1 MLYSISKGVNQ
12 LHRTALNQAVHSL
25 NSEDTSDTADKKI
38 IILVGTKN
46 IVFNFLMA
54 IFSKH
59 YIILYFTG
67 FGRLYTDFGLL
78 GKMAFYLLI
87 RLASL
92 RQQRK
97 FIVENAHDRRVI
109 YRWTRC
115 DVALVNGSG
124 FNKSLYKKKPHRAR
138 KQRPQ
143 TIGYMA
149 RFGTSKCTD
158 QVIKMIA
165 SLPDNYKMII
175 AGKDISGTYYS
186 DQFYQLVRSHDNV
199 EMCGFL
205 ETPEEVGNFFQSID
219 VFLYPSIREGLPM
232 TLLESI
238 YFHVPFLST
247 NVPGCIDLSN
257 RFGFPAHA
265 PEDFGDQNDH
275 LNLENWGQYKP
286 HWDIILE
293 EFSIPRVQKQ
303 FEDVFRAAIVENEAY
318 LSK

>member
-1 MLYSISKGVNQ
+1 MIYSISKGLNE
-12 LHRTALNQAVHSL
+12 LHRKALNQAVHIL
-25 NSEDTSDTADKKI
+25 NLEDTADTADKKI

-46 IVFNFLMA
+46 IVTNVLMA

-59 YIILYFTG
+59 FIILYFTG
-67 FGRLYTDFGLL
+67 FGRLFTDFGLL
-78 GKMAFYLLI
+78 GRMAFSLLI
-87 RLASL
+87 MLASL
-92 RQQRK
+92 RKHRK

-109 YRWTRC
+109 SRWTRC

-124 FNKSLYKKKPHRAR
+124 FNKALYKKKPQKAQ

-165 SLPDNYKMII
+165 SLPDHCKMII

-186 DQFYQLVRSHDNV
+186 GQFYQLARSHDNV
-199 EMCGFL
+199 EMSGFL
-205 ETPEEVGNFFQSID
+205 ETPEEISNFFQSID
-219 VFLYPSIREGLPM
+219 VFLYPSVREGLPM

-238 YFHVPFLST
+238 YYHVPFLST

-257 RFGFPAHA
+257 RFGFPTHA
-265 PEDFGDQNDH
+265 PEDFSDQNNH

-286 HWDIILE
+286 QWDAILE
-293 EFSIPRVQKQ
+293 EFSIPTVQKQ
-303 FEDVFRAAIVENEAY
+303 FEDIFRAAILENKAY
-318 LSK
+318 SSN

>member
-1 MLYSISKGVNQ
+1 MIYSISKGLNQ
-12 LHRTALNQAVHSL
+12 LHRTALNQAVHNL
-25 NSEDTSDTADKKI
+25 NLEDTADNADKKI

-46 IVFNFLMA
+46 IVSNVLTA

-59 YIILYFTG
+59 FIILYFTG

-78 GKMAFYLLI
+78 GRIAFSLLI
-87 RLASL
+87 MLASL
-92 RQQRK
+92 RKHRK

-109 YRWTRC
+109 SQWTRC
-115 DVALVNGSG
+115 DIVCVNGSG
-124 FNKSLYKKKPHRAR
+124 FNKTLYKKKPQKAQ

-165 SLPDNYKMII
+165 
-175 AGKDISGTYYS
+175 GKDISGTYYS
-186 DQFYQLVRSHDNV
+186 GQFYQLARSHDNV
-199 EMCGFL
+199 QMCGFL
-205 ETPEEVGNFFQSID
+205 ETPEEISNFFQSID
-219 VFLYPSIREGLPM
+219 VFLYPSVREGLPM

-238 YFHVPFLST
+238 YYHVPFLST

-265 PEDFGDQNDH
+265 PEDFGDQNNH

-286 HWDIILE
+286 QWDDILE
-293 EFSIPRVQKQ
+293 EFSIPTVQKQ
-303 FEDVFRAAIVENEAY
+303 FEDIFRAAILENAD
-318 LSK
+318 